1 MRRRIP
7 LEIKQKVKN
16 LRKKGYSIGWI
27 AKECSISKSTVHEWV
42 RTMIGAKEY
51 ARLGKERWIR
61 EIQPLGALGQRKKR
75 ENKIAKIEVE
85 VNEEIARLRIT
96 SDMKRAALSI
106 LYWAEGTK
114 GRGMLKFTNTDPR
127 LMLLFITLLRESYDI
142 DETKFRVRMHL
153 HWYHKERL
161 TKQFW
166 SDLLKIPSKQF
177 NKTYWKKRSK
187 EKVFR
192 RNIGGICFLG
202 YNSDDLR
209 ERILHYAYAFGERT
223 TGNSIAPVA

>member
-1 MRRRIP
+1 MRRHIP
-7 LEIKQKVKN
+7 LETKQKVKN

-27 AKECSISKSTVHEWV
+27 ARECSISKSTVHEWV
-42 RTMIGAKEY
+42 RTMSGAREY

-75 ENKIAKIEVE
+75 ENKIAKIVEE
-85 VNEEIARLRIT
+85 VNQEITQLKIT
-96 SDMKRAALSI
+96 PDIKKAVLSA

-127 LMLLFITLLRESYDI
+127 LMLLFITLLREGYDI
-142 DETKFRVRMHL
+142 DETKFRIRMHL

-161 TKQFW
+161 TRRFW
-166 SDLLKIPSKQF
+166 SDLLKIPRKQF

-209 ERILHYAYAFGERT
+209 ERILHYAYAFGERM
-223 TGNSIAPVA
+223 TGILLRP